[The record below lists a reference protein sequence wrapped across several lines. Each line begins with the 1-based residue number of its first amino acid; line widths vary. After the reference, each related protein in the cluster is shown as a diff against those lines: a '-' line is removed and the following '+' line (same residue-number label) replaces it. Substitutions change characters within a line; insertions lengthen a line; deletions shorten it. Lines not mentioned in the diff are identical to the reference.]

1 MNSRSSLALTHPIP
15 LPYLVNV
22 VQSDEPETARHPEPG
37 WLRFRFLRAARR
49 PDTGDRSLACVTCIL
64 PPHPAFPHNAEICL
78 EVRCEALMSA
88 ASDLL
93 RRRVFSAPQFTD
105 QPDDLHLVL
114 DPIANILHL
123 VARRP
128 SSRVD
133 GHQVDASLFF
143 ESVLRLIVLYWPN
156 SETAEIELVP
166 ARRPPQALRQALAY
180 IVSKRG
186 VVESA
191 ELVAKNSGTGL
202 RTLEK
207 LFSHWVG
214 VGVARYAKI
223 MRMNFLDEQQAI
235 THADLASLAPVYRFS
250 NVSRLR
256 QELSERDWA
265 MKTGLLP
272 QNFYRELSNRKTP
285 QDPVVRARAS
295 SAPTKGNSNA

>member
-1 MNSRSSLALTHPIP
+1 MKSRPSLAVSRPIS
-15 LPYLVNV
+15 LPYLINV
-22 VQSDEPETARHPEPG
+22 VQSDEPETASHPEPG
-37 WLRFRFLRAARR
+37 WLRFRFFRSARR
-49 PDTGDRSLACVTCIL
+49 PDTGDSSLSCVTCIL
-64 PPHPAFPHNAEICL
+64 PPHPTFPQDAEICFD
-78 EVRCEALMSA
+78 VRCEALMSA

-93 RRRVFSAPQFTD
+93 QRRVFSAPQFSD

-114 DPIANILHL
+114 EPIANILHL
-123 VARRP
+123 AARRP

-133 GHQVDASLFF
+133 GHQIEVSLFF

-156 SETAEIELVP
+156 SETAEIELGP

-191 ELVAKNSGTGL
+191 KLVANNSGTGL

-223 MRMNFLDEQQAI
+223 MRLSLLDEQQAI
-235 THADLASLAPVYRFS
+235 THSDFASLAPVYRFS

-256 QELSERDWA
+256 QELSKRDWA
-265 MKTGLLP
+265 TKTGILP
-272 QNFYRELSNRKTP
+272 QNLYRELSNRKTP
-285 QDPVVRARAS
+285 QDPVVRARAL